1 MNGVSF
7 EMSRVLETYR
17 VKLHSLGYVNAN
29 KYGAEKLKSRL
40 QEHFRVKSITFRASV
55 APNCSKLFCSS
66 SVDLKTTMNKIS
78 ELRHK
83 LRQIATDCN
92 FDVVGE

>member
-7 EMSRVLETYR
+7 EKSRVLETYR

-40 QEHFRVKSITFRASV
+40 QKHFGVKSITFRASV
-55 APNCSKLFCSS
+55 AANKLFCSS
-66 SVDLKTTMNKIS
+66 SMSSVDFKTTINKIS

-83 LRQIATDCN
+83 LREIATD